1 MTTTRMTSALSLGAG
16 ARLLRSRLAGNVLSL
31 YAIQGLNTLL
41 PLLTLPFLLRAL
53 QPAGYGA
60 IMFAQ
65 SLMGYALLVVEFGF
79 NFTAA
84 REISV
89 ARDKPDEI
97 ARIYW
102 TTLAAKSLLLGVS
115 ALAVALIVVATPSF
129 RQDWPVFAASGLL
142 LVGNVVFPQW
152 YFQGLE
158 RLREVAATQAVAK
171 LVAAACIITLVHAR
185 DDRVIAAVILSAP
198 QLLAV
203 AAALVLRK
211 PLAPERFHRP
221 SMREIRQALGRSGH
235 LFAASIST
243 TLYLHTNTFVLG
255 LMRGPEAVALY
266 SLANRLISAMQ
277 ALVTPV
283 AQALFPRASLLFAEN
298 RAQAWHL
305 LKRVA
310 WVLVPGVALASLAL
324 AIFAPTAVKL
334 LGGSSFADVV
344 PVLRTMAIVPVLVTA
359 ATLLAQ
365 TVMVNIGLSR
375 QLFRIYLTVG
385 LLNLALLPALI
396 HVYDAQGAALALV
409 IAETLGP
416 ILMGAV
422 VWRWARRQT
431 AAA

>member
-1 MTTTRMTSALSLGAG
+1 
-16 ARLLRSRLAGNVLSL
+16 VLSL

-41 PLLTLPFLLRAL
+41 PLVTLPFLLRAL
-53 QPAGYGA
+53 HPAGYGA

-89 ARDKPDEI
+89 ARDQPQAV

-102 TTLAAKSLLLGVS
+102 TTLAAKTLLLAVS
-115 ALAVALIVVATPSF
+115 GLAVALVVVATPAF

-142 LVGNVVFPQW
+142 LAGNVAFPQW

-158 RLREVAATQAVAK
+158 RLREVAAIQAVAK
-171 LVAAACIITLVHAR
+171 LIAAGCVIALVRAP
-185 DDRVIAAVILSAP
+185 DDRVIAAAILSAP

-203 AAALVLRK
+203 GAALVLRK
-211 PLAPERFHRP
+211 PLAPERFHLP
-221 SMREIRQALGRSGH
+221 SLRDIRQALGQSWH
-235 LFAASIST
+235 LFAASLST

-266 SLANRLISAMQ
+266 SLANRLIGAMQ
-277 ALVTPV
+277 SLVTPV
-283 AQALFPRASLLFAEN
+283 AQALFPRASRLFVEN

-310 WVLVPGVALASLAL
+310 WVLLPAIVLGSLLL
-324 AIFAPTAVKL
+324 AIFAPTAVRL
-334 LGGSSFADVV
+334 LGGSAFSGVV
-344 PVLRTMAIVPVLVTA
+344 PVLRTMAIVPVLVTV

-365 TVMVNIGLSR
+365 TVMVNIGLNQ

-385 LLNLALLPALI
+385 LLNLALLPMLI
-396 HVYDAQGAALALV
+396 HAYDAQGAALALV
-409 IAETLGP
+409 VAETLGP
-416 ILMGAV
+416 LLMGWV
-422 VWRWARRQT
+422 VWRRARAQT
-431 AAA
+431 LR